1 MIIRSVRHRGLLR
14 LIRDDDSREV
24 RSDLVQRVQR
34 ILTALITAPDLRALQ
49 GPPGW
54 RVHQLQGDRV
64 GIWSISV
71 SGNWRLTFDVRQ
83 GEICDLDLEDYH

>member
-1 MIIRSVRHRGLLR
+1 MIVRSVRHRGLLR

-24 RSDLVQRVQR
+24 RSDLVQRVRR
-34 ILTALITAPDLRALQ
+34 ILTALIAASDIKVLH

-54 RVHQLQGDRV
+54 RVHQLQGDRA

-71 SGNWRLTFDVRQ
+71 SGNWRLTFEIRQ

>member
-1 MIIRSVRHRGLLR
+1 MNIRSVRHRGLLR

-24 RSDLVQRVQR
+24 RSDLVQRVRR
-34 ILTALITAPDLRALQ
+34 ILTALIAASDVTALH

-54 RVHQLQGDRV
+54 RVHQLQGDRA

-71 SGNWRLTFDVRQ
+71 SGNWRLTFELRQ

>member
-1 MIIRSVRHRGLLR
+1 MIVRSVRHRGLLR

-24 RSDLVQRVQR
+24 RSDLVQRVRR
-34 ILTALITAPDLRALQ
+34 ILTALISAADIKALH

-54 RVHQLQGDRV
+54 RVHQLQGDRA

-71 SGNWRLTFDVRQ
+71 SGNWRLTFDIRQ
-83 GEICDLDLEDYH
+83 DEICDLDLEDYH